1 MYECMYQGIQDI
13 NYRKATPACDGDAS
27 VPDALNYLYAW
38 FDAQNELLVLP
49 SGKRYG
55 SIWASLSDCK
65 TVSSQKPS
73 NSWTLSDWADTHR
86 YAHTHAFIHVTTNHL
101 SARSHTHTHAHL
113 HISVTFCTSLSLL
126 HILLHCWVCT
136 VLCRYH
142 SVFFWCCT
150 VFVLF
155 YCNFAHCALCSLV
168 IDNKPTGSWPW
179 VNLVQLNS
187 VAPW

>member
-101 SARSHTHTHAHL
+101 SARSHTHTHTHTFIYQLHFAHR
-113 HISVTFCTSLSLL
+113 SVFCTFY
-126 HILLHCWVCT
+126 CT
-136 VLCRYH
+136 VGSAPSCVGIIL
-142 SVFFWCCT
+142 FFSG
-150 VFVLF
+150 VELF
-155 YCNFAHCALCSLV
+155 LFCFIAILRIALYAVWWLT
-168 IDNKPTGSWPW
+168 INPLDHD
-179 VNLVQLNS
+179 LE
-187 VAPW
+187 